1 MRTRLGASVRI
12 ERTSVPLTGAVPS
25 AELEVEHLFLDL
37 DTKQSGAITL
47 DEFRNSVL
55 GRFGELGAA
64 TDAQGEA
71 IEA

>member
-1 MRTRLGASVRI
+1 M
-12 ERTSVPLTGAVPS
+12 
-25 AELEVEHLFLDL
+25 EVEHLFLDL